1 MTRYPALLIAALALL
16 AAACSGSAPSPG
28 SSASGSAAGYRVFVQ
43 SAGYTQRLSPDSKT
57 AAKLPPGVLSLD
69 GRRLFAVYGTTLRS
83 FDPAT
88 GAQTG
93 DLRLPD
99 YYGSIVGQSPSGS
112 YLALAEGYNGSTRI
126 AAVAGN
132 LQGTIRSAL
141 LNSRFTFDALSDD
154 GASLFLVEHVASP
167 LDYRVRRYDLNAGR
181 LDPNILVEKGASPPA
196 LMNGQ
201 WYASVPSSERST
213 VYSLYF
219 GQSGPFVHEL
229 NLNGGPFPVVCVD
242 LPGPRA
248 LEPARQGQWALAFD
262 GGRGFLYAVNA
273 GVGTVSRI
281 DLNSGKVSSETFSPP
296 AAPAAAWW
304 NSVTAADAKSGEAGS
319 AALSADGKT
328 LFASAVRGYVAID
341 TASLKLR
348 GAYLTDRRVGSL
360 AATPDGHW
368 LLAVQD
374 FSRLIRIGAADG
386 RIDATLLSAGGP
398 IEALRVYPA
407 S

>member
-1 MTRYPALLIAALALL
+1 MNRHPALLIAALALL
-16 AAACSGSAPSPG
+16 AGACSGSAPAPG
-28 SSASGSAAGYRVFVQ
+28 SSTSGSAAGYRVFVE
-43 SAGYTQRLSPDSKT
+43 SAGYTQRLSPDSRT

-69 GRRLFAVYGTTLRS
+69 GKQLFAAYGTTLRS

-99 YYGSIVGQSPSGS
+99 YYGSILGQSPSGS
-112 YLALAEGYNGSTRI
+112 YLVLAEGYSGATRI
-126 AAVAGN
+126 AAVPSN
-132 LQGTIRSAL
+132 LQGPVRSAM
-141 LNSRFTFDALSDD
+141 LNSSFTFDALSDD
-154 GASLFLVEHVASP
+154 GASLFLVEHVSSP

-181 LDPNILVEKGASPPA
+181 LDPGILVEKGASPSA

-213 VYSLYF
+213 VYSLYY

-229 NLNGGPFPVVCVD
+229 NLDGGPFPVVCVD
-242 LPGPRA
+242 LPGPRV
-248 LEPARQGQWALAFD
+248 LDPARQGQWALALD
-262 GGRGFLYAVNA
+262 GSRGFLYAVNA
-273 GVGTVSRI
+273 AVGTVSRI
-281 DLNSGKVSSETFSPP
+281 DLNKGNVSSETFSPP

-304 NSVTAADAKSGEAGS
+304 TPVTQAQAKAGEGGS

-328 LFASAVRGYVAID
+328 LFASAVHGYVAID

-348 GAYLTDRRVGSL
+348 GAYLTDHSLGSL

-386 RIDATLLSAGGP
+386 RIDATLLNAGGP
-398 IEALRVYPA
+398 IEGLRVYPA